1 MFQVTSRRELRR
13 PFVSQSEGG
22 QVLRKWVGILSLGLV
37 LVASQATGQEW
48 AEKMF
53 STMEHDFGTVARGAD
68 TVFKFE
74 VTNLYKQDMVLTN
87 VRSSC
92 GCTSPSIEGGT
103 PRTIK
108 THEKAYIVA
117 KFNTRTPPH
126 LGRNAATLTVSL
138 GAPYYAEVQLQVH
151 GNIRS
156 DVVFDPGA
164 IDFGE
169 LTQGDAAEKKV
180 TVDYAGRSDWE
191 IVDVTNEND
200 NFAVELVEKS
210 RSAGRVSYTLGVKLN
225 PSLPTGYVKDQ
236 LTVVTNDSRP
246 ENQRIPLMVTG
257 HIRPEFTVMPELLV
271 LGELEPGA
279 EKTKKIIVRGPEPFK
294 ITDVTC
300 GENDCFD
307 FKTDKEARTI
317 HTVEVT
323 FRAGENPGKLQTP
336 IRILTDRGEGRGA
349 TCVASATVV
358 EAKPAAP
365 TATMPA
371 ESATGTTSEA
381 SGVRTASAP

>member
-1 MFQVTSRRELRR
+1 MFLVTTRRELRR
-13 PFVSQSEGG
+13 PLVSQSEGG
-22 QVLRKWVGILSLGLV
+22 QVLRKWGGILSLGLV
-37 LVASQATGQEW
+37 LVASQATAQEW

-74 VTNLYKQDMVLTN
+74 VTNLYKQDMTLTN

-92 GCTSPSIEGGT
+92 GCTAASIEGG
-103 PRTIK
+103 PTIK
-108 THEKAYIVA
+108 THQKAYIVA

-126 LGRNAATLTVSL
+126 LGRNGATLTVTF
-138 GAPYYAEVQLQVH
+138 GAPYFAEIQLQVH

-156 DVVFDPGA
+156 DVVFDPGS

-169 LTQGDAAEKKV
+169 ITQGDAAEKKV

-225 PSLPTGYVKDQ
+225 PSLPAGYVKDQ

-246 ENQRIPLMVTG
+246 ENQRIPLIVTG

-271 LGELEPGA
+271 LGELAPGA

-300 GENDCFD
+300 GENDCFT
-307 FKTDKEARTI
+307 FKKDDDSRTI

-323 FRAGENPGKLQTP
+323 FRASDNPGKLQTP

-349 TCVASATVV
+349 TCIASATVV
-358 EAKPAAP
+358 EAKPATPAVTP
-365 TATMPA
+365 APA
-371 ESATGTTSEA
+371 ESATGSTTEA
-381 SGVRTASAP
+381 GGVRTASAP